1 LLSDSSRPLTH
12 HNHKS
17 RRIAHLLLVYLHEI
31 DHLPFLHV
39 SRLYPCYLRYPGRA
53 LSADEVVPVPLLAFI
68 AAQLGCDPVVFGD
81 YGRARDTTRR
91 EHLTEIRTVF
101 GYHPFD
107 RTIYRALSQW
117 LQPVVQATDNGVA
130 IITALV
136 DELRARQVIAPA
148 LSTLERLGWEARRR
162 AQQHLTTVLT
172 GALTDPQ
179 RAQLDALLVKPAD
192 MPVTPLVWLRQPS
205 GNPSPAAILGRIARL
220 KRVRAVGLDAS
231 VAQQVHQN
239 RLRHLAR
246 EGMRYTPAA
255 LQLFPTDRRYTTLVA
270 LLLERAAALTDQILD
285 LHNRLFTSYIRQCE
299 RSQAEHIQT
308 RNRPLAAQVRH
319 FAQVGRA
326 LIDARESDT
335 DPYDAIETVLP
346 WERFVATVTAAERL
360 AGPAAADSL
369 TLLRGYYEQVGP
381 HPRFMSPATLSE
393 NV

>member
-1 LLSDSSRPLTH
+1 MPTRDLLAPTQRAQFTAIPIQFTEREFIRYYTLSDADLAVIRRHRRPQ
-12 HNHKS
+12 N
-17 RRIAHLLLVYLHEI
+17 
-31 DHLPFLHV
+31 
-39 SRLYPCYLRYPGRA
+39 RLGFAVQLCYLRYPGRA

-192 MPVTPLVWLRQPS
+192 MPVTPLATQVAGHALTLEQGAAVYRETE
-205 GNPSPAAILGRIARL
+205 GNPLFIVEMLRAASEQQHARALGSVAGQGLPGAAHLPSRVQAVIAR
-220 KRVRAVGLDAS
+220 
-231 VAQQVHQN
+231 
-239 RLRHLAR
+239 RLARLSPLAR
-246 EGMRYTPAA
+246 ELARVAA
-255 LQLFPTDRRYTTLVA
+255 TIGCAFTMSLLASACGDLQEDALVRGIDELWQRRIIREHTDGSYEFSHAKLREVAYHELSAARREQLQRRIA
-270 LLLERAAALTDQILD
+270 ESRAD
-285 LHNRLFTSYIRQCE
+285 
-299 RSQAEHIQT
+299 
-308 RNRPLAAQVRH
+308 
-319 FAQVGRA
+319 
-326 LIDARESDT
+326 
-335 DPYDAIETVLP
+335 
-346 WERFVATVTAAERL
+346 
-360 AGPAAADSL
+360 
-369 TLLRGYYEQVGP
+369 RG
-381 HPRFMSPATLSE
+381 
-393 NV
+393 